1 MDLLRRLG
9 CGAGLGMIM
18 LVLALRLDPAAWA
31 RWRNADLRQTLGE
44 SFALMRQHVSGAA
57 EHPATAPALAIPETG
72 PVESSAQ
79 PAPPSPLPPA
89 APRFPVVPVAV
100 VGGLLLGFCAPGRKP
115 LTRVTLPR
123 QD

>member
-9 CGAGLGMIM
+9 CGAGLGLIM

-44 SFALMRQHVSGAA
+44 SFALVRQQVSAA
-57 EHPATAPALAIPETG
+57 EHPATAPALAIPTTG
-72 PVESSAQ
+72 RAESTAQ
-79 PAPPSPLPPA
+79 PAPAPALPPA

-100 VGGLLLGFCAPGRKP
+100 VGGFLLGFCAPGRKP